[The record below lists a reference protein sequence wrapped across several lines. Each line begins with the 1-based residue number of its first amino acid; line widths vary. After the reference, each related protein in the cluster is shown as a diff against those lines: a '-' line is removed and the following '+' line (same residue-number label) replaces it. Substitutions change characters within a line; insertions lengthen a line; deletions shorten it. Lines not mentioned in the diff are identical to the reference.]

1 MYELKLIKAI
11 LNLDKTLS
19 NLNVIQDLPAAF
31 TCIPPTENY
40 ELNSECPS

>member
-1 MYELKLIKAI
+1 MYELKAIKTI

-19 NLNVIQDLPAAF
+19 NPNIIQGLPVAF
-31 TCIPPTENY
+31 TCIPPTENH